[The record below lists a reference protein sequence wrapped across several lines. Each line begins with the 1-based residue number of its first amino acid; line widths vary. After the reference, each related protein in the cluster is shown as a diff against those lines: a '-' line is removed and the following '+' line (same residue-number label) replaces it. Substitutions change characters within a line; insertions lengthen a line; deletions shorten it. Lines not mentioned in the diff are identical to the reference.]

1 MGGLMGGYDG
11 TDPFIAH
18 QMARI
23 GVGANE
29 ERDAMAE
36 AAVERNR
43 AMHAAK
49 ANGRGGELGNLMG
62 GYGGD
67 ESFQGQGYG
76 VHYQQQQQQQQQP
89 TFEGGSQGRAAY
101 IQNSEMM
108 PPAGGAAR
116 ARPQSARPF
125 ASDDQPDDQ
134 GNGSMPNYRTAAM
147 EQSAALKNAVY
158 EAPRFARRRA
168 SDLMITGPS
177 MRGPGPPSRGGSGGG
192 GGGYRGGNMGYAASM
207 VGSECTTV
215 VTQAPTSYY
224 NP

>member
-18 QMARI
+18 QMARM

-36 AAVERNR
+36 AVVERNR

-76 VHYQQQQQQQQQP
+76 VHYQQQQQQQQI
-89 TFEGGSQGRAAY
+89 TFEGGSQGRAANM
-101 IQNSEMM
+101 QNSEMM
-108 PPAGGAAR
+108 PPAGAAAR

-125 ASDDQPDDQ
+125 ASDGQPDDQ
-134 GNGSMPNYRTAAM
+134 GNGSMPHYRTAAM

-177 MRGPGPPSRGGSGGG
+177 MRGPGPPSRGGGGG